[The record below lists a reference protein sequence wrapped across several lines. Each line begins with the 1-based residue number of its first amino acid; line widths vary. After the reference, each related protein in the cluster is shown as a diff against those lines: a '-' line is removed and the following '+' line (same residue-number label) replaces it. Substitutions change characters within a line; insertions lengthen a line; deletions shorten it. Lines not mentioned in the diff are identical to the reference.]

1 VKPTCRYAPDTVQ
14 WNNDSFFDGMELQV
28 KQRISHGFKVQGS
41 YTWSK
46 ALDEGG
52 GGIAS
57 DSFLNSVSN
66 LFYFLPKYRRAM
78 SDFNV
83 AQNLTINY
91 VWNIA
96 APHSFSGPA
105 AWAARGWQLGGIFQM
120 RSGLPLTPVTGPSGG
135 EYGEMR
141 SLIVGG
147 QRGAAVFI
155 RPDVESLGQEIARR
169 ARRDMLLRDSI
180 VYLTCLHELGHAP
193 GLVRDIM

>member
-1 VKPTCRYAPDTVQ
+1 
-14 WNNDSFFDGMELQV
+14 M
-28 KQRISHGFKVQGS
+28 
-41 YTWSK
+41 WSK

-66 LFYFLPKYRRAM
+66 LFYFLPKYRRVV

-120 RSGLPLTPVTGPSGG
+120 RSGLPITPVTGPSGG

-141 SLIVGG
+141 SLIVAASVERPSSYGPTWNRWVRKS
-147 QRGAAVFI
+147 RGAPGETCFCATA
-155 RPDVESLGQEIARR
+155 S
-169 ARRDMLLRDSI
+169 SI
-180 VYLTCLHELGHAP
+180 
-193 GLVRDIM
+193 